1 MKSRNVSLI
10 SLMLIAACSKT
21 TLEKISLVC
30 QGTEV
35 TSGTKSDG
43 TRYDPES
50 TNVIRTIVLE
60 KQEKKILNGL
70 SIIEFDKPNSGD
82 RTEVTELTDVLK
94 IDGSR
99 EIYKE
104 SSITSLLRKT
114 TSNNS
119 GVAVTNERIT
129 ANQEIRVTYGESKDH
144 ELNHFDNYSIS
155 IDRVSGAFKE
165 VFLQGGIGE
174 KKTDSFRVET
184 NGMCKK
190 AEQKF

>member
-1 MKSRNVSLI
+1 M
-10 SLMLIAACSKT
+10 
-21 TLEKISLVC
+21 
-30 QGTEV
+30 
-35 TSGTKSDG
+35 
-43 TRYDPES
+43 
-50 TNVIRTIVLE
+50 LE

-94 IDGSR
+94 IDASR

-129 ANQEIRVTYGESKDH
+129 ADQEIRVTYGESTDH
-144 ELNHFDNYSIS
+144 DLSIGNFDGYSIS

-165 VFLQGGIGE
+165 VLLQGGYG
-174 KKTDSFRVET
+174 KTKTDLFRVET

>member
-1 MKSRNVSLI
+1 MKSRYGSLL

-21 TLEKISLVC
+21 PPEKISLVC
-30 QGTEV
+30 QGIEV

-43 TRYDPES
+43 TRYEPES
-50 TNVIRTIVLE
+50 TNVTRTIVLE
-60 KQEKKILNGL
+60 KQEKKILNGH
-70 SIIEFDKPNSGD
+70 SIIEFDKPNYGD
-82 RTEVTELTDVLK
+82 RTEISELTNVLK
-94 IDGSR
+94 IDANR

-114 TSNNS
+114 TQNNS

-129 ANQEIRVTYGESKDH
+129 ANQEIRVTYGESNDH
-144 ELNHFDNYSIS
+144 ELNHFDDYSIS

-165 VFLQGGIGE
+165 VFLQGGIGK

>member
-1 MKSRNVSLI
+1 MKSRNVSFL
-10 SLMLIAACSKT
+10 SLLLLAACSKT
-21 TLEKISLVC
+21 PSEKINLMC

-43 TRYDPES
+43 TLYEPES
-50 TNVIRTIVLE
+50 KNVIRTIVLE

-70 SIIEFDKPNSGD
+70 SIIEFDKPNSGN

-104 SSITSLLRKT
+104 YSITSLFRKNT
-114 TSNNS
+114 TNNS

-129 ANQEIRVTYGESKDH
+129 ASQDMRVEYSNSKDKKGS
-144 ELNHFDNYSIS
+144 HFDNYTIA
-155 IDRVSGAFKE
+155 IDRVSGVFKE
-165 VFLQGGIGE
+165 VLTEGGIGSA
-174 KKTDSFRVET
+174 KSDSFKIET
-184 NGMCKK
+184 NGTCKK
-190 AEQKF
+190 AEKKF